1 MKSLWTAFN
10 YLGIF
15 IGILFSLLVLS
26 RRSRSTAAT
35 WAWLLSFFAFPF
47 LAPLGYL
54 LVGYSNISRRKRP
67 KPTPQ
72 KRLPDLGFMMKS
84 ALGEL
89 SPRFLP
95 VAQLCENLSGFPPT
109 SGNSLEFF
117 EGQESIYQSL
127 TESIEKATHSIFLE
141 YYIFRP
147 DSVGEHFRDLLA
159 RKARQGVQVK
169 VLVDQVGSFSLNHK
183 FLAPLRKSGGEIA
196 FFGQLT
202 LKRPWGFQLR
212 NHRKIA
218 IIDSTKAFTGS
229 QNICSDFRKW
239 RIRKLDW
246 IDSQVM
252 IQGPAV
258 TQLETVFLE
267 DWEFTTGK
275 KVSLP
280 ALEIL
285 PPQPGNSV
293 VQLLPTGPDEP
304 SHAFEKIL
312 MALIHGAQTR
322 ITLLTPYFIPTEAV
336 AISLEAATRRG
347 VQVEILVPRKS
358 DHWLVDAASK
368 SWHWDLLRGG
378 VKIWET
384 TESFIHAKQITV
396 DGEVTLIGS
405 ANMDERSF
413 RLNFETTT
421 LIYDPEEV
429 SLLEK
434 GFSHRISQS
443 SPLSLEDFSD
453 LNFLVRI
460 RDGLF
465 RLVSPLL

>member
-1 MKSLWTAFN
+1 MKSLWAAFN
-10 YLGIF
+10 YLGLLL
-15 IGILFSLLVLS
+15 GVVFSLLVLS

-47 LAPLGYL
+47 LAPFGYL
-54 LVGYSNISRRKRP
+54 LVGYSNMSRRKRP

-72 KRLPDLGFMMKS
+72 KRLPEMGFMMKS
-84 ALGEL
+84 AIGDL

-109 SGNSLEFF
+109 SGNNLEFF

-127 TESIEKATHSIFLE
+127 TDSLEKASHSIFLE

-147 DSVGEHFRDLLA
+147 DSVGQHFRDLLV
-159 RKARQGVQVK
+159 RKAQEGVKVR
-169 VLVDQVGSFSLNHK
+169 VLVDHVGSFSLNHK
-183 FLAPLRKSGGEIA
+183 FLEPLKQAGGEVA
-196 FFGQLT
+196 FFGKLT

-218 IIDSTKAFTGS
+218 IVDGTRAFTGS

-267 DWEFTTGK
+267 DWDFTTGEK
-275 KVSLP
+275 L
-280 ALEIL
+280 ALSNSETVPSQL
-285 PPQPGNSV
+285 GNSV
-293 VQLLPTGPDEP
+293 VQILPTGPDEP
-304 SHAFEKIL
+304 PRAFEKIL
-312 MALIHGAQTR
+312 MALIHGAQAR

-368 SWHWDLLRGG
+368 SWYWELLRSG
-378 VKIWET
+378 VKIWESP
-384 TESFIHAKQITV
+384 ESFIHAKQITI
-396 DGEVTLIGS
+396 DGEIALMGS

-413 RLNFETTT
+413 RLNFENTT
-421 LIYDPEEV
+421 LIYDPTKV
-429 SLLEK
+429 SMFEN
-434 GFSHRISQS
+434 GFSHRLNQS
-443 SPLSLEDFSD
+443 HALSLENFSD
-453 LNFLVRI
+453 LNFPLRI